1 VTAYELAGPPRF
13 KHQKIGLQRLI
24 ETRGVCALLFD
35 PGLGKTATVLDYAG
49 LLALKAPSG
58 EARVLVVCPLVAVDT
73 WVIQAEKFVSL
84 QVNYWA
90 EALGGGLPQR
100 AEALAA
106 RGGRPFAH
114 PVGWKRGDPIP
125 KVKPGHPRALHHE
138 KSWAFGAR
146 SPGRERPITP
156 SEGPDAVA
164 GPRLVI
170 EVINLDTLM
179 SRSTVGSK
187 TMADVM
193 LEAVRRYDPDLLV
206 VDESHKIKGATANA
220 SRLLGRLS
228 DHVKRRVILTGTVMP
243 HSPLDVFGQWRFL
256 EPYAFGDLL
265 PDGTRRQ
272 ATYGSFR
279 ARFADLGGWMGKE
292 VIGFKNLDDMQ
303 KTMARN
309 AVVAR
314 KSEALDLPPTTDV
327 TIPVILSPAEQRAY
341 TDMKDVLAVQLANG
355 QLATV
360 PNRLVQML
368 RLRQI
373 TSGVLPDDTGIT
385 QVIGTTKI
393 DTIRSLVQDTLVGE
407 KRIVIFALFSAEIA
421 QLTRGLVEAG
431 TEIMVIDGSTP
442 MPVRAEMRRRFGD
455 TLANPKRIILIA
467 QIKTMS
473 LAVNELVSAS
483 HAVFAT
489 MTQQRDE
496 YEQAKARLDRPGQ
509 TQPVTFWHAIAP
521 GTVDSVILRSHRD
534 RSDLETAMLHHIK
547 GETEA

>member
-24 ETRGVCALLFD
+24 ETRGICALLFD

-73 WVIQAEKFVSL
+73 WVIQAEKFVSA

-90 EALGGGLPQR
+90 EALGGSLLQR

-106 RGGRPFAH
+106 RGGRPYRKALV
-114 PVGWKRGDPIP
+114 PARR
-125 KVKPGHPRALHHE
+125 KPGHPRALHHD
-138 KSWAFGAR
+138 KTWAFGAR

-170 EVINLDTLM
+170 EVINLDTLT
-179 SRSTVGSK
+179 SRATVGGK

-193 LEAVRRYDPDLLV
+193 LDAIRRYDPDLVV
-206 VDESHKIKGATANA
+206 VDESHKIKGAQANA
-220 SRLLGRLS
+220 SRLLGRLAN
-228 DHVKRRVILTGTVMP
+228 HVKRRVILTGTVMP

-256 EPYAFGDLL
+256 EPYAFGDLM

-272 ATYGSFR
+272 ATYGSFK
-279 ARFADLGGWMGKE
+279 ARFADFGGWMGKE

-303 KTMARN
+303 KVMARN

-421 QLTRGLVEAG
+421 QLTRGLTERG

-442 MPVRAEMRRRFGD
+442 MDVRAEMRRRFGD
-455 TLANPKRIILIA
+455 TLANPRRIILIA